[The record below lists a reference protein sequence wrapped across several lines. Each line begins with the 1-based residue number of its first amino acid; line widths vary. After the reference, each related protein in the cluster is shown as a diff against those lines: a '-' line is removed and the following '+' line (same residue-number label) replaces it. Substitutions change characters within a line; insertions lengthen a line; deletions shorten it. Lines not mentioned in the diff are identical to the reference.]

1 LDSPYPQIFA
11 KLNPVIVGTPKVE
24 TYDATA
30 TTVDLFLRLK
40 EFSSRGRQ

>member
-30 TTVDLFLRLK
+30 TTLFLRPK
-40 EFSSRGRQ
+40 KCSGPGDQ